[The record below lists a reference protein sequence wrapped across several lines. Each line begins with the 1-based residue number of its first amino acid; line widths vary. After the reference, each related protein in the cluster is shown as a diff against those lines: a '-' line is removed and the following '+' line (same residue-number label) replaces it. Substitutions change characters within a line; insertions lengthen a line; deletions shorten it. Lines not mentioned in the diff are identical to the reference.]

1 MTRIGLII
9 LFFSLSIHSIRAQII
24 ERASI
29 GKSVLLK
36 RLPKDTVPMV
46 NPTNPATIENGGKLI
61 EFLSAET
68 YNVKKMDSMDYL
80 VFVGHVKIRQG
91 KTLLYGDSLILN
103 TTKNTLEGFGHIHI
117 NDADS
122 VDTYSDYLKYLGA
135 TKKAFLR
142 KKVKLTDG
150 KGILT
155 TDSLDYE
162 VATKIGVFTKGGKLV
177 RNKTVLTSKEGMYY
191 GETRDVIFR
200 NKVELHDVD
209 NHIITDTLE
218 YNTYSQLANFIS
230 PSKIITGSRTIT
242 TSNGNFNTG
251 LKQGYLYERSEIDDS
266 TYHFIADEM
275 AVDDSV
281 GTGEFKGNAIYRSK
295 DTLGFD
301 LMANNIKTNKVK
313 SVLFATEHPL
323 LLIKQKDDTLYIA
336 ADTLHTGKI
345 SDLTKPI
352 PKARDSV
359 GKIVD
364 TTLNKYF
371 EAYHHVRIYSDSLQ
385 ATADSLFYS
394 LNDSTIRLLSNPIV
408 WANDN
413 QITGD
418 TIYLF
423 IKNKKPEQLHVFENA
438 FAFNKIDTTSY
449 FNQLKGNRLN
459 AWFQNGAI
467 SKMITKGNAEN
478 IYFAL
483 DTKKNFIGI
492 NHSNA
497 QIIEITFEN
506 NEPAKVIFRNQLI
519 GNMTP
524 IGQTPKT
531 DLLIRGFQWLDNLRP
546 KSKLDLSPNFH

>member
-1 MTRIGLII
+1 MNRIGLII
-9 LFFSLSIHSIRAQII
+9 LSIALSLNLVSAQNIDHNKVVHEKPINKFS
-24 ERASI
+24 
-29 GKSVLLK
+29 
-36 RLPKDTVPMV
+36 KDTVPV
-46 NPTNPATIENGGKLI
+46 AQPATLANGGKLI
-61 EFLSAET
+61 EFLSAEN
-68 YNVKKMDSMDYL
+68 YNVKKMDSMDFL

-91 KTLLYGDSLILN
+91 KTLLFGDSLILN
-103 TTKNTLEGFGHIHI
+103 NTKNTLEGFGHIHI

-122 VDTYSDYLKYLGA
+122 VDIYSDYLKYLGD

-150 KGILT
+150 KAILT
-155 TDSLDYE
+155 TDSLDYD
-162 VATKIGVFTKGGKLV
+162 ANTKIGVFTKGGKLV
-177 RNKTVLTSKEGMYY
+177 RNKTVLTSKEGLYY

-200 NKVELHDVD
+200 NKVELLDVE
-209 NHIITDTLE
+209 NKIITDTLE

-230 PSKIITGSRTIT
+230 PSKIITGSRTIST
-242 TSNGNFNTG
+242 RNGNFNTG
-251 LKQGYLYERSEIDDS
+251 LKQGYLYERSEVDDS

-295 DTLGFD
+295 DSLSFD
-301 LMANNIKTNKVK
+301 LLANNIKTNRIK
-313 SVLFATEHPL
+313 SILFATEQPL
-323 LLIKQKDDTLYIA
+323 LLIKQKNDTLYIA

-345 SDLTKPI
+345 SDLLNPI

-359 GKIVD
+359 GKITD
-364 TTLNKYF
+364 TTLNKYM
-371 EAYHHVRIYSDSLQ
+371 EAYHHVKIFSDSLQ

-408 WANDN
+408 WASDN

-423 IKNKKPEQLHVFENA
+423 LKNKKPEQLKVFENA
-438 FAFNKIDTTSY
+438 FAFNKIDTTQF

-459 AWFQNGAI
+459 AWFQDGAI
-467 SKMITKGNAEN
+467 SKMITKGNSEN

-483 DTKKNFIGI
+483 DKEKKFIGV

-506 NEPAKVIFRNQLI
+506 NEPAKVVFRNQLI

-524 IGQTPKT
+524 MGKADNAELI
-531 DLLIRGFQWLDNLRP
+531 IRGFKMLDKLRP
-546 KSKLDLSPNFH
+546 KTKLDLSPNFH